1 MSDDVYRDNLEHIAD
16 ELRRL
21 DLLIR
26 LRIRSL
32 RLRNKEFAE
41 EQVSRTVYISEQEV
55 EWLLTAEADGPV
67 ADTMADDADAQL
79 VALSAEI
86 DGRVERSLRQGIWLA
101 LPALGQLF
109 GLSKVELQIVLMC
122 LAPELRRRYDRLYA
136 YLQDDITR
144 TRPSIHLV
152 VELLSSDEKLR
163 WQASAYLS
171 ESAPLLRTGLLRR
184 IDDPNSP
191 SGSTRLAQFI
201 ALDPRICEFLLGMGV
216 ARQSMPSGT
225 AAAPVADPVLVD
237 GLVRLA
243 KHHRGTNACDR
254 KLVLYLH
261 GAAGVGK
268 RELAREVC
276 NRLGV
281 SLLSLSADS
290 LGSEPERTLRLH
302 LREGLL
308 QHAAV
313 QVVDADVLAR
323 GENHT
328 LLTVL
333 STAVADFGWLVFLI
347 GESDWSGGDELA
359 GIVVHSVEVMLPDV
373 PRSAAIWR
381 YSLAGHA
388 ADPEGWA
395 DELAGRFRLPAAR
408 ITAAVELA
416 DNYRVIR
423 HETQTLTLA
432 DVAAACRQ
440 QSNQKLGERAVKVQ
454 PVCGWD
460 DLVLPEDRVAQL
472 RDICAQVRHHY
483 RVYVGWG
490 FGAKLS
496 RGKGISALFSGP
508 SGTGKTM
515 AAEVLAHDLQLDLY
529 KVDLSGVVSKYIGE
543 TEKNLAKIFAE
554 AETGN
559 AILFFDEADALFG
572 KRTEVSDAHDRYA
585 NIETSYLLQRIEHYE
600 GVVILATN
608 LRQNMDEAFTR
619 RIRFIVEFP
628 FPEADSRLR
637 IWRTLFPPQAP
648 VSADID
654 LGLLARQLP
663 VAGGSIKNIVLHA
676 AFLAAADGGVI
687 DRRHVLRGA
696 RLEFEKIGKL
706 WNDFSALGDHAGIG

>member
-1 MSDDVYRDNLEHIAD
+1 VSDDVYRDNLEHIAD

-21 DLLIR
+21 DLLIQ
-26 LRIRSL
+26 LRICSL
-32 RLRNKEFAE
+32 RLRNKEFAD
-41 EQVSRTVYISEQEV
+41 EQISRTVYISEQEV
-55 EWLLTAEADGPV
+55 EWLLAPEADEPV
-67 ADTMADDADAQL
+67 ADTIVDDAHAKL

-86 DGRVERSLRQGIWLA
+86 DGRVERSLRQGIRLA
-101 LPALGQLF
+101 LPTLGRLF
-109 GLSKVELQIVLMC
+109 GLSKIEQQIVLMC

-152 VELLSSDEKLR
+152 AELLSSDEKLR

-290 LGSEPERTLRLH
+290 LGAEPERTLRLH

-381 YSLAGHA
+381 YSLAGHV
-388 ADPEGWA
+388 ADPEEWA

-508 SGTGKTM
+508 SGTGKTV

-648 VSADID
+648 VSADLD

-706 WNDFSALGDHAGIG
+706 WNDVSALGDHAGIG